1 MGLEMVKVPSIRVLS
16 CLDSWDS
23 RIFDESILS
32 ELPKGHLQLSFANT
46 NIIKLTSKTDS
57 LWV

>member
-1 MGLEMVKVPSIRVLS
+1 MVKVPSIRVLS

-23 RIFDESILS
+23 GSRIFDESILS
-32 ELPKGHLQLSFANT
+32 ELPKGHVQLSLAST
-46 NIIKLTSKTDS
+46 NIIKLTLKTDS